1 VALAWQPSLLD
12 AATPDFDRRFAGTE
26 RRELG
31 SGAWLEVVPGWV
43 DGVAALFQAVLD
55 EAPWAEHHR
64 PMYDRMVLEPRL
76 TTRAW
81 PDPPPVVRAMAASL
95 GERYQRDL
103 DVVSA
108 NLYRDGR
115 DSVAWHG
122 DRVGRQREDTVVAIL
137 SLGSPRRFLLRPA
150 PSRPVDGG
158 TDAGTSAGASGTA
171 SGSARGR
178 SPSRTVRLTPAAGD
192 LLVLGGTVQRTWQHS
207 VPKVARAG
215 PRISIMFREQYDE

>member
-12 AATPDFDRRFAGTE
+12 PPTVGFDARFAGAD
-26 RRELG
+26 RQDLG

-43 DGVAALFQAVLD
+43 HGVDGLFQAVLAD
-55 EAPWAEHHR
+55 APWGEHHR

-81 PDPPPVVRAMAASL
+81 DEPPPVVRAMATAL
-95 GERYQRDL
+95 GQRYRRRL
-103 DVVSA
+103 GVVSA

-122 DRVGRQREDTVVAIL
+122 DRVGRHRDDTVVAIV
-137 SLGSPRRFLLRPA
+137 SLGSPRRFLLRPT
-150 PSRPVDGG
+150 PG
-158 TDAGTSAGASGTA
+158 
-171 SGSARGR
+171 GSAAGDPGR
-178 SPSRTVRLTPAAGD
+178 NERRSLRLTPAAGD

-207 VPKVARAG
+207 VPKAASAG
-215 PRISIMFREQYDE
+215 PRISIMFRERYDE